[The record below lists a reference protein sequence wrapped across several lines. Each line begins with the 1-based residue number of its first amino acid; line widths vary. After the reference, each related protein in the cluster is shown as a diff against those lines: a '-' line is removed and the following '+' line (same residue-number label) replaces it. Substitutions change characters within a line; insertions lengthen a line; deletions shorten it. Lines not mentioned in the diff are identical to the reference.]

1 MCIRDRVYLP
11 DIEVKAA
18 DSAVAAGGLLG
29 RAAGTV
35 TVKPAAGERKMC
47 IRDRYISVATA
58 ATENNEE
65 VQDRQNVTANV
76 TITLT
81 GGQDR

>member
-1 MCIRDRVYLP
+1 M
-11 DIEVKAA
+11 A
-18 DSAVAAGGLLG
+18 DLESNPQVQ
-29 RAAGTV
+29 
-35 TVKPAAGERKMC
+35 
-47 IRDRYISVATA
+47 YISVATA